1 MPDNDFS
8 VLSAISSGGGVST
21 SIQNPQVK
29 LVRGHDIYSTSVA
42 RLYED
47 PRLDTRLRGGDKV
60 IVEADRRYFLSLGAA
75 GQEAQHPFNRDSV
88 SALDALAIIGGVND
102 SRANPQGILILRE
115 YPTSAVSTDSSGPG
129 KEQVVF
135 TLDLTTS
142 DGLFSARNFHIHSGD
157 LVLATES
164 PLTSTRTV
172 LSVVGSIFGVFG
184 AANNL

>member
-1 MPDNDFS
+1 M
-8 VLSAISSGGGVST
+8 
-21 SIQNPQVK
+21 
-29 LVRGHDIYSTSVA
+29 
-42 RLYED
+42 
-47 PRLDTRLRGGDKV
+47 
-60 IVEADRRYFLSLGAA
+60 
-75 GQEAQHPFNRDSV
+75 
-88 SALDALAIIGGVND
+88 AIIGGVND
-102 SRANPQGILILRE
+102 TRADPQGILILRE
-115 YPTSAVSTDSSGPG
+115 YPTSAVSTGSSGPG

-172 LSVVGSIFGVFG
+172 LGVVGSIFGVFG